1 MVDFYPILLRAV
13 STPEAGDPR
22 WRREVY
28 LKAEHILL
36 DELHSRRP
44 PASPAEIAAE
54 RAALAAAVRRIEAE
68 SAWLAAPP
76 GGPEIAPAEPEPERP
91 AAMREIDGRVWIA
104 ATVVIAALFAGGYAY
119 WRNHRAPAIA
129 ARVTPNPTRPA
140 VNVRTKDGD
149 LPPGVDGTAI
159 VGEQPYVL
167 RRQPTFYRTLQP
179 AGTVVV
185 DKLQHFLYLIE
196 PNNVALRYAIG
207 IGGQCVNVVGPRHVA
222 RMAEWPEWEAAPD
235 MVKQKLAKPGIVA
248 GGRGNPLGARVLE
261 LDDNV
266 SRINGT
272 NAPQTIGTTVTFGCV
287 RLANDD
293 VIDLYQRVKVGTLVV
308 LN

>member
-1 MVDFYPILLRAV
+1 MIDYYPFLLRAV

-28 LKAEHILL
+28 HKAERILL
-36 DELHSRRP
+36 DKLHSRRP
-44 PASPAEIAAE
+44 PTSPAEIAAE

-68 SAWLAAPP
+68 NAWLAALP
-76 GGPEIAPAEPEPERP
+76 GASEITPVEPAPEQP
-91 AAMREIDGRVWIA
+91 AASRKIDGRVWIA
-104 ATVVIAALFAGGYAY
+104 VAVVIAALCAGGYAY
-119 WRNHRAPAIA
+119 WRNHRAPVIE
-129 ARVTPNPTRPA
+129 ARVAPNTARPIA
-140 VNVRTKDGD
+140 KVKTKDGD
-149 LPPGVDGTAI
+149 LPPGVDGTAAAA
-159 VGEQPYVL
+159 EQPYVL

-179 AGTVVV
+179 VGTVVI
-185 DKLQHFLYLIE
+185 DKLQHFLYLIQ
-196 PNNVALRYAIG
+196 PNNVALRYGIG
-207 IGGQCVNVVGPRHVA
+207 IGAQCVNLVGPRHVA
-222 RMAEWPEWEAAPD
+222 RMGEWPQWEAGPD
-235 MVKQKLAKPGIVA
+235 MVKQKVAGIVA
-248 GGRGNPLGARVLE
+248 SGPGNPLGARVLE

-308 LN
+308 VN